1 MTVLDRYLI
10 KMYARTLAISLVSLT
25 GLFVIIDAFGNLD
38 EFLSHSRRE
47 GSLFAVLTAY
57 YFARTLTFFEM
68 TSVFLSAI
76 SVTLAVAWLHRSNEM
91 IRMMAAGVSTMRIAR
106 PLLIAAGVTALLA
119 AANRELLIPQFKDR
133 LSKNAQD
140 WYGEKEMPVNPRHD
154 RYRGVLL
161 NGQSCVAGEQKI
173 LKPSFLFH
181 DDLPVIGRRLSAKA
195 AKYLPAEGERP
206 AGYLL
211 TELERPA
218 SLDDYPSVV
227 VDGVPALLTPHDYAW
242 LEPGNC
248 FVASEVDFEF
258 LAGGSRWLQYSSTG
272 EILRAISN
280 PSLDL
285 GGEARVTAHWRL
297 VQPLAEF
304 VVLLWMTPTL
314 IRKGSRNP
322 FLAAGKGIGFVAT
335 FFLAKLILQNL
346 GQSGMLPPVV
356 AAWAPLLVYAPLAFS
371 AAFDWREA
379 TVRVRDYEPAP
390 A

>member
-1 MTVLDRYLI
+1 MTVLDRYLTF
-10 KMYARTLAISLVSLT
+10 MYVRTLAISLVSLT

-38 EFLSHSRRE
+38 EFLDHGRRE
-47 GSLFAVLTAY
+47 GSLLSVLTEY
-57 YFARTLTFFEM
+57 YGARALTFFEM

-91 IRMMAAGVSTMRIAR
+91 IRMMAAGVSAMRIAR
-106 PLLIAAGVTALLA
+106 PLLIAAGVVAILSTV
-119 AANRELLIPQFKDR
+119 NRELLIPQFKDR

-140 WYGEKEMPVNPRHD
+140 WYGDKEMPVNPRHD

-161 NGQSCVAGEQKI
+161 NGQSCVAAERKI
-173 LKPSFLFH
+173 VKPSFLFH
-181 DDLPVIGRRLSAKA
+181 DDLPAIGRRLSAKSA
-195 AKYLPAEGERP
+195 LYLPAEGDRP
-206 AGYLL
+206 SGYLL

-227 VDGVPALLTPHDYAW
+227 VDGVPALLTPHDCPW
-242 LEPGNC
+242 LEKGTC

-258 LAGGSRWLQYSSTG
+258 LAGGSRWLQYSSTA

-297 VQPLAEF
+297 IQPLAEF
-304 VVLLWMTPTL
+304 IVLLWMTPTL
-314 IRKGSRNP
+314 IRNGSRNP
-322 FLAAGKGIGFVAT
+322 FLAAGKGIGFVAI

-346 GQSGMLPPVV
+346 GQGGVLPPVA
-356 AAWAPLLVYAPLAFS
+356 AAWAPLLVFAPLAFS
-371 AAFDWREA
+371 AAFDWREPI
-379 TVRVRDYEPAP
+379 VKVRDYEPAP

>member
-1 MTVLDRYLI
+1 MTVLDRYLTF
-10 KMYARTLAISLVSLT
+10 MYVRTLAISLVSLT

-38 EFLSHSRRE
+38 EFLDHGRRE
-47 GSLFAVLTAY
+47 GSLLTVLAEY
-57 YFARTLTFFEM
+57 YGARALTFFEM

-91 IRMMAAGVSTMRIAR
+91 IRMMAAGVSAMRIAR
-106 PLLIAAGVTALLA
+106 PLLIAAGVVAVLA
-119 AANRELLIPQFKDR
+119 TINRELLIPQFKDR

-161 NGQSCVAGEQKI
+161 NGQSCVAGERRI
-173 LKPSFLFH
+173 VKPSFLFH
-181 DDLPVIGRRLSAKA
+181 DDLPAVGRRLSAKNA
-195 AKYLPAEGERP
+195 VYLPAEGDRP
-206 AGYLL
+206 SGYLL

-227 VDGVPALLTPHDYAW
+227 VDGGPALLTPHDQPW
-242 LEPGNC
+242 LEKGTC

-258 LAGGSRWLQYSSTG
+258 LAGGSRWLQYSSTA
-272 EILRAISN
+272 EIVRAISN

-297 VQPLAEF
+297 IQPLAEF
-304 VVLLWMTPTL
+304 IVLLWMTPTL
-314 IRKGSRNP
+314 IRNGSRNP

-346 GQSGMLPPVV
+346 GQSGVLPPVV

-371 AAFDWREA
+371 AAFDWREPV
-379 TVRVRDYEPAP
+379 VRVKNFEPA
-390 A
+390 AA